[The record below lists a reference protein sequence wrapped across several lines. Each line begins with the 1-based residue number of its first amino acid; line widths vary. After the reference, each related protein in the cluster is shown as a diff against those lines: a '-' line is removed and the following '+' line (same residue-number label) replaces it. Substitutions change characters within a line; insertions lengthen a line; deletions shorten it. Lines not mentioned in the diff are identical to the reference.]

1 MKNIKKLLT
10 ATFAIV
16 ILCTMNFAQT
26 DAKIVQGKHFASVII
41 KGKQANQAILCLSS
55 EEKMLENYR
64 LKVWQLMQGQTGVQT
79 MRSNQ
84 PIVTVTEHAI
94 NTKGTGL
101 NNGRTSK
108 PDSDSDAIKV
118 CSEALQQGES
128 TTTSK
133 KPHAINTKG
142 TGSTNG
148 RSSMNVQAVT
158 IDNFP
163 ACAKGSSCNYEFT
176 VEALNADGSLVN
188 PKAKAL
194 TGEFKCD
201 WSWDIEAETSE

>member
-1 MKNIKKLLT
+1 MKNITKLLV
-10 ATFAIV
+10 ATFAIG
-16 ILCTMNFAQT
+16 LFCTMNFAQT

-55 EEKMLENYR
+55 EEKMPENYR

-94 NTKGTGL
+94 NTKGTGGV
-101 NNGRTSK
+101 NGRISK
-108 PDSDSDAIKV
+108 PDSDSDAIKG

-142 TGSTNG
+142 TGIAG
-148 RSSMNVQAVT
+148 RSSMNVQVVT

-163 ACAKGSSCNYEFT
+163 TCAKGSSCNYEFT

-188 PKAKAL
+188 PKAKPL
-194 TGEFKCD
+194 MGEFT
-201 WSWDIEAETSE
+201 WDIGKM